1 MTAKKTKAALKKMAL
16 PLALAPLLV
25 SCAGVESA
33 GPPASPQAW
42 RGFHVLG
49 SGASDLPALKRLIA
63 GPLAAA
69 KCNVLI
75 YEIDYYFDFKSH
87 PEIVGPDAWTKAQVK
102 ELVAAAR
109 AAGMAVIPEINCLGH
124 QSWKEP
130 HGPLLKAHP
139 EFEEIP
145 DGSTPQ
151 ATLGANF
158 YCRSWC
164 PLHPQVHPYVSDLI
178 DELVEAFG
186 SKYFHAGM
194 DETFVL
200 ASKQCP
206 RCKGQSP
213 AKLFA
218 KAVSDLHARLKL
230 KNVGMMIWADRLLDG
245 KATGYGEWEA
255 SNQGTAPALDLIP
268 KDVILCD
275 WHYEGG
281 VNGKFPSLEIFTKKG
296 FRVWP
301 TVYKNLVHAGTFM
314 RQARSLKSPLMMGTL
329 SSVWITAKQADLAYQ
344 GKGEAGHAAIMQTAI
359 KVLER
364 AHKNK

>member
-1 MTAKKTKAALKKMAL
+1 MIRLL
-16 PLALAPLLV
+16 LAGSLLLV
-25 SCAGVESA
+25 SCAATDDSSSA
-33 GPPASPQAW
+33 SKPQPW

-75 YEIDYYFDFKSH
+75 YEIDYAFDYKSH

-109 AAGMAVIPEINCLGH
+109 ASGMAVIPEINCLGH

-130 HGPLLKAHP
+130 PGPLLKAHP
-139 EFEEIP
+139 EFEEPP
-145 DGSTPQ
+145 DGSSPQ
-151 ATLGANF
+151 ATLGGSF

-164 PLHPQVHPYVSDLI
+164 PMHPQVHPFMSDLI
-178 DELVEAFG
+178 DELVDAFG
-186 SKYFHAGM
+186 SRYFHAGM

-200 ASKQCP
+200 ASKHCP

-218 KAVSDLHARLKL
+218 KAVTDLHSRLKA

-245 KATGYGEWEA
+245 RATGYGEWEA
-255 SNQGTAPALDLIP
+255 SFQNTHGALDLIP

-281 VNGKFPSLEIFTKKG
+281 AKGRFPSLEIFTKKG

-301 TVYKNLVHAGTFM
+301 TVYKDLAHAGTFM
-314 RQARSLKSPLMMGTL
+314 RQARSLNNPLILGTL
-329 SSVWITAKQADLAYQ
+329 SSVWITAQAADAAAN
-344 GKGEAGHAAIMQTAI
+344 GGGEAGQAAIMRTAI

-364 AHKNK
+364 AHKN